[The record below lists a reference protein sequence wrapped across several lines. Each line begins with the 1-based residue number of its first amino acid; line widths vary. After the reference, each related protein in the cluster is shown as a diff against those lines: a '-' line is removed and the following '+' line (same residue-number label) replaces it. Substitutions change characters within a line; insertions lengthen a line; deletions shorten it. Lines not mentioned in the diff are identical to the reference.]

1 MYHRSQNFTVK
12 NFSSM
17 TFSDENWTR
26 EMFCVMHVDLQ
37 YRSQLTWQMSASSEE
52 VTRGCKR
59 HPRCAKCEYS
69 HTRAYPHTLVSP
81 IIAQWWQNQ
90 DNRQF
95 ARLSYFLINT
105 GEFTER
111 REVVKDSLGIDKL
124 PILYFFMT
132 SLEYL
137 WAWSRALSPVKARD
151 LQKALASLMREEKQ

>member
-1 MYHRSQNFTVK
+1 
-12 NFSSM
+12 
-17 TFSDENWTR
+17 
-26 EMFCVMHVDLQ
+26 
-37 YRSQLTWQMSASSEE
+37 MSVSSEE
-52 VTRGCKR
+52 VTRGSKR

-69 HTRAYPHTLVSP
+69 HSTLVSP

-95 ARLSYFLINT
+95 ARLSYFLIDT

-124 PILYFFMT
+124 PILYFVMT

-137 WAWSRALSPVKARD
+137 
-151 LQKALASLMREEKQ
+151 